1 MEGAMPRTV
10 SSAKTHSE
18 TSATRRRTR
27 LRPGLKVGKAG
38 MGGSEGEMETAF
50 LKQRRQERRSWWK
63 KAVKYTQPAAEST
76 ESAAR
81 AMPKT
86 AEIPWGI
93 GTMSPRGDRPAI
105 RQTPSAR
112 EASEKQ
118 ATRIPQPAMQKEKRA
133 HRHGCQAHPG
143 DGGAAA
149 SPLSLTRRLPVELGG
164 KSQGIAQLLRDFL
177 LSHRPI

>member
-1 MEGAMPRTV
+1 MESAMPRTV
-10 SSAKTHSE
+10 SAAKTHSE

-38 MGGSEGEMETAF
+38 MGGSGGEMETAF
-50 LKQRRQERRSWWK
+50 LKQRRQECRSWRK

-93 GTMSPRGDRPAI
+93 GIMSPRGGQAGDKADPQRQRGQRKAGNQNSPAC
-105 RQTPSAR
+105 Q
-112 EASEKQ
+112 
-118 ATRIPQPAMQKEKRA
+118 QKEKRA